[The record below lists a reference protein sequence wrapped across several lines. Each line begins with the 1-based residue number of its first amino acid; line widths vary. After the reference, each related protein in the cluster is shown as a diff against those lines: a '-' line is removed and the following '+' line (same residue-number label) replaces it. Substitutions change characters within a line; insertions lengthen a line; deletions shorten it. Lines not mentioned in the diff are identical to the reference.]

1 MHVKRTDYSNPP
13 VFWVHR
19 NTMSNED
26 IPCKKMY
33 SSTCASLNQVLER
46 LSGLGT
52 HFIIAALHKA
62 GASKRLK
69 VVTLRIRR

>member
-1 MHVKRTDYSNPP
+1 MHIKRTDYSKPL
-13 VFWVHR
+13 VFRVHR

-26 IPCKKMY
+26 IPCKKMD
-33 SSTCASLNQVLER
+33 TCICANLNQVLER

-52 HFIIAALHKA
+52 HFIMAALHRA
-62 GASKRLK
+62 GASRRLR